1 MKQLILIFFIFSYL
15 ISTSQNLVLNPSFED
30 FYDCPRDM
38 SLFHRNVKDW
48 TNPNSGTTDY
58 FNSCSEKMG
67 FQNFNG
73 YQKARTGN
81 GYAGIYVYFKKDYR
95 EYVQGTLKSTLERG
109 KKYQVKFY
117 ISLAENSRFALKELG
132 MMMTS
137 ERFNASKSKT
147 NINAKHFA
155 KRIPNLTFRPTFSKA
170 FYDNDKDW
178 MEVSFLYTANGFENY
193 FAIGNFNTNADT
205 KKSKARQTK
214 YESFSYYYIDDVSIE
229 PLEKEVE
236 NVKKETLKTLE
247 DPTIKTNE
255 VYIFKNVL
263 FDFDK
268 AELLAVSKEELNQLY
283 KHLEANP
290 TLNIEIY
297 GHTDSIGLETRNQE
311 LSEQRAK
318 AVLDYLIEKGI
329 DATRITS
336 FGFGSTQPISDND
349 TEEGRQLNRRVA
361 FKLIEIR

>member
-1 MKQLILIFFIFSYL
+1 MKQPVVLLFFLCGF
-15 ISTSQNLVLNPSFED
+15 ISNSQNLVLNPSFEH

-48 TNPNSGTTDY
+48 TIPNNGTTDY
-58 FNSCSEKMG
+58 FNSCSEKMS

-81 GYAGIYVYFKKDYR
+81 GYAGIYAYFKKDYR
-95 EYVQGTLKSTLERG
+95 EYVQGTLKTTLERG

-117 ISLAENSRFALKELG
+117 ISLAENSRYALKELG
-132 MMMTS
+132 IMMTA
-137 ERFNASKSKT
+137 EKFNASKSKT
-147 NINAKHFA
+147 NINARHFA
-155 KRIPNLTFRPTFSKA
+155 KRIPNLKFRPTFSKE

-178 MEVSFLYTANGFENY
+178 MEVSFIYTANGFENY
-193 FAIGNFNTNADT
+193 FAIGNFNSNSDT
-205 KKSKARQTK
+205 KKSKARQTGYK
-214 YESFSYYYIDDVSIE
+214 PFSYYYIDDVSIE
-229 PLEKEVE
+229 LLEKEV
-236 NVKKETLKTLE
+236 VIETIKTVE
-247 DPTIKTNE
+247 EPTINTNE

-268 AELLAVSKEELNQLY
+268 ADLLVVSKEELNQLY
-283 KHLEANP
+283 KHLEANL
-290 TLNIEIY
+290 TLNVEIY
-297 GHTDSIGLETRNQE
+297 GHTDATGLETRNQE

-318 AVLDYLIEKGI
+318 AVLDYLIEKGLN
-329 DATRITS
+329 ATRIKS

-361 FKLIEIR
+361 FKLIEN